1 MTPALLLP
9 VLALWV
15 SLAMPVAAQEK
26 PIEAERTVAAGE
38 SRTFEP
44 GYPVGD
50 VTVSA
55 PDVVDARVQPG
66 RRQLVIVG
74 RQSGRARL
82 SIWDQRGVK
91 RHEVQ
96 VTVTGAT
103 AAAAP
108 SGAPTEPLGKD
119 PSKPS
124 AKGPKGTELIEQEQ
138 TLFVREQLTFE
149 PGYEVGDVALG
160 SPDVADF
167 KVLPGRRQLLLFGK
181 QAGRT
186 NLSVWDQDGTRRH
199 EVLLTVMTREEA
211 QAESELREL
220 VKDFH
225 GVQVG
230 RVRGRL
236 TLLGTVSNSHELD
249 DVNHIAEASGA
260 LTLVRVGR
268 PTPVSSSARGPS
280 EQELL
285 ERLVRE
291 FPNVRVGRLSGQLYI
306 SGSVRTDQDYE
317 IVRRMAT
324 ALGAQTIINVRP
336 NP

>member
-1 MTPALLLP
+1 MTPALLLS

-15 SLAMPVAAQEK
+15 CLAVPVAAQER
-26 PIEAERTVAAGE
+26 PIETERTLAAGE

-55 PDVVDARVQPG
+55 PAVAEVRVQSG
-66 RRQLVIVG
+66 RRQLVIVARETG
-74 RQSGRARL
+74 EARL

-91 RHEVQ
+91 RHEVR

-103 AAAAP
+103 AALPGGAAKESP
-108 SGAPTEPLGKD
+108 GKD

-124 AKGPKGTELIEQEQ
+124 AKTPKSTELIEQDQ
-138 TLFVREQLTFE
+138 TLFVREQLTFS

-181 QAGRT
+181 QPGRT
-186 NLSVWDQDGTRRH
+186 NMSIWDQDGTRRH

-225 GVQVG
+225 GVQVR

-236 TLLGTVSNSHELD
+236 TLMGTVTNNHELD
-249 DVNHIAEASGA
+249 DLNRIAEASGA

-268 PTPVSSSARGPS
+268 PAPVASVAQGPT
-280 EQELL
+280 ERELL

-324 ALGAQTIINVRP
+324 ALGAQTIVNVRP
-336 NP
+336 TP

>member
-1 MTPALLLP
+1 MTPALLLS

-15 SLAMPVAAQEK
+15 CLAVPVAAQER
-26 PIEAERTVAAGE
+26 PIETERTLAAGE

-55 PDVVDARVQPG
+55 PAVAEVRVQSG
-66 RRQLVIVG
+66 RRQLVIVARETG
-74 RQSGRARL
+74 EARL

-91 RHEVQ
+91 RHEVR
-96 VTVTGAT
+96 VMVTGAT
-103 AAAAP
+103 ASATPRDAP
-108 SGAPTEPLGKD
+108 REPPGKGR
-119 PSKPS
+119 SRPS
-124 AKGPKGTELIEQEQ
+124 AQTPKSTELIELDQ

-149 PGYEVGDVALG
+149 AGYEVGDVALG

-181 QAGRT
+181 QPGRT
-186 NLSVWDQDGTRRH
+186 NMSIWDQDGTRRH

-225 GVQVG
+225 GVQVR

-236 TLLGTVSNSHELD
+236 TLMGTVTNNHELD
-249 DVNHIAEASGA
+249 DLNRIAEASGA

-268 PTPVSSSARGPS
+268 PAPVASVAQGPT
-280 EQELL
+280 ERELL

-336 NP
+336 TP